1 MEIRHLRALNGQ
13 HARTLLARYAE
24 IPPKRDARQA
34 AAGAGTGLLAAA
46 AWTLPTGAA
55 LAERLAEDDVLVVPP
70 GRRSPDEVVLAAEFF
85 AGQGQGC

>member
-1 MEIRHLRALNGQ
+1 
-13 HARTLLARYAE
+13 
-24 IPPKRDARQA
+24 
-34 AAGAGTGLLAAA
+34 LLAAA